1 MRESSTLMSS
11 RAVME
16 MFPPLVVKIPLAE
29 LGSPKVVSAPP
40 TSKVEPTFKVMPPRK
55 LSLAMVEE
63 VISR

>member
-1 MRESSTLMSS
+1 
-11 RAVME
+11 ME